1 MTYHLFSGTTNVPNE
16 GRIKMTK
23 ASAAL
28 KKFHDEQVIRETALR
43 KRQEEKQKDM
53 FIESLKGKGKIEE
66 AAAVFSYEG
75 MRFMFETMGEIVARR
90 MEPMIDQKI
99 TEMLQGMQT
108 GMLQAITEVTETK
121 IENSIHFGT
130 SLEGEQEAA
139 ATEVNL
145 HRYSD
150 FSMMDGRS
158 TEVPAEVE
166 EEIKEEIKPEKK
178 YFNDDFHVR
187 TFTGIEIPRNHK
199 GIHWSKISDDDQRQI
214 ILFYISLA
222 ADNDL
227 ISTSG
232 KFLKSHPDAMG
243 VYQKMIRIG
252 GKGAWSNFK
261 QEYLD
266 KYAPVK

>member
-1 MTYHLFSGTTNVPNE
+1 
-16 GRIKMTK
+16 MTK

-28 KKFHDEQVIRETALR
+28 KKFHDEQVIREAAMR

-108 GMLQAITEVTETK
+108 GMLQAITEATETK

-130 SLEGEQEAA
+130 SVEGNEEAA
-139 ATEVNL
+139 ATDIDL
-145 HRYSD
+145 HRYTD
-150 FSMMDGRS
+150 FSMMDGMHKF
-158 TEVPAEVE
+158 VE
-166 EEIKEEIKPEKK
+166 EEIKEVPPE
-178 YFNDDFHVR
+178 VQPEVQSR
-187 TFTGIEIPRNHK
+187 TGKQFLINELFERTYTGVEIPRNHK
-199 GIHWSKISDDDQRQI
+199 GIHWSKIKDEDQRQI

-227 ISTSG
+227 IATSG
-232 KFLKSHPDAMG
+232 KFKKSHPDAMG
-243 VYQKMIRIG
+243 VYQRMIRVE
-252 GKGAWSNFK
+252 GKGAWNRFK

-266 KYAPVK
+266 KYAPAE